1 MYELGGEEFRILDV
15 GCGEGVLLDYF
26 HRKGFSFLEYV
37 GIDISREAIQI
48 ALSRYPSTSF
58 IIADI
63 EEYQHDSLFDMIIF
77 NESLYYTKRPVNV
90 MKKYEKNLKPNGIF
104 IVSMCDYPGHSEI
117 QKRIDARYKCLERC
131 SVTNAN
137 NQRWNMAVFK
147 ISNE

>member
-1 MYELGGEEFRILDV
+1 M
-15 GCGEGVLLDYF
+15 
-26 HRKGFSFLEYV
+26 GFSFLEYV

-48 ALSRYPSTSF
+48 ALSRYPSTYF

-63 EEYQHDSLFDMIIF
+63 EKYQHDSLFDMIIF

-104 IVSMCDYPGHSEI
+104 IVSMCDYPGHSAI
-117 QKRIDARYKCLERC
+117 WKVIDSQYVCLERK
-131 SVTNAN
+131 SVINKN
-137 NQRWNMAVFK
+137 KQQWNMAAFR